1 MESGLAPNFLYRNG
15 RICSRRKVRVRA
27 GWIVTARLTE
37 SDALY
42 VRDRLE
48 AQAPVWALRG
58 PWAASRLIAPLRRLA
73 CLKCGRQIVAR
84 RHKYKQY
91 VFIHSEKTLAFLS
104 RYRILRQ
111 NFVFNGSGDAE
122 TDSRSFGKVSGR
134 HVRKLGIAT
143 CLLRLLGTVLRS
155 AIKVARLPRKTAQQA
170 QTS

>member
-1 MESGLAPNFLYRNG
+1 MPCMS
-15 RICSRRKVRVRA
+15 
-27 GWIVTARLTE
+27 VTALR
-37 SDALY
+37 
-42 VRDRLE
+42 
-48 AQAPVWALRG
+48 PRG
-58 PWAASRLIAPLRRLA
+58 PRLGPPGPLGRKPPHCATKALGV
-73 CLKCGRQIVAR
+73 LEVWRQIVAR
-84 RHKYKQY
+84 RHEYTQY
-91 VFIHSEKTLAFLS
+91 VFIHSEMTLAFLS